1 MAHRWRNGALQVLER
16 PPNKPASRRA
26 KSVSGRLPLRAARSP
41 GAIVQSE
48 RRQRDREGV
57 WRCVWAPIHERVLV
71 AMIERG
77 LSEAESLNPK
87 KVGREAGDLL
97 LQWADRWFDE
107 KNRK

>member
-1 MAHRWRNGALQVLER
+1 MLER
-16 PPNKPASRRA
+16 PPPKPASRRRA
-26 KSVSGRLPLRAARSP
+26 KSVSRSP